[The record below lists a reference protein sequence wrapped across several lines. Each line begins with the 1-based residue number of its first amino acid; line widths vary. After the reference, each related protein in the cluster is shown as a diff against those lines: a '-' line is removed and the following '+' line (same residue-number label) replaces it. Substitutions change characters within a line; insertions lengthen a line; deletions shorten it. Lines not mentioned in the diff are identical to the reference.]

1 MRIRFHAV
9 LSVLSLGLVA
19 AAAPGCRAMTG
30 AYGWA
35 FLSGDIITY
44 DQYGQVDADANPK
57 LTVDDVINTLGKPA
71 ALHDRNGARVRIDY
85 HAYGLDDTLKRA
97 EFHFDKNEK
106 LVKKELW

>member
-1 MRIRFHAV
+1 MRIRFNAV
-9 LSVLSLGLVA
+9 LAAASLSLVFL
-19 AAAPGCRAMTG
+19 AAPGCRAMTS

-35 FLSGDIITY
+35 FLSGDIVSY
-44 DQYGQVDADANPK
+44 DQYAQVDADANPK
-57 LTVDDVINTLGKPA
+57 PSVDDVMNMLGKPSA
-71 ALHDRNGARVRIDY
+71 IHDRNGARVRIDY